1 MKAVIVQIMDELR
14 LNSIT
19 IHYLNEKL
27 LRSLIKDDKM
37 IVPKFGWKINL
48 IKKKKNPFIDEA
60 NLVYLGDVIKIHPYT
75 QDEAN

>member
-1 MKAVIVQIMDELR
+1 
-14 LNSIT
+14 
-19 IHYLNEKL
+19 
-27 LRSLIKDDKM
+27 M